1 MVTFP
6 NKGKIERLELKKEK
20 YTIDT
25 SGKEVVVIILS
36 GGFGIENDFLSRFSV
51 FTESAQGFY
60 TANNGICE
68 IDVPEKAEICL
79 IEAPSDVFV
88 PISFLDTKEF
98 NVGSAGED
106 NFHRKVVTIISNKN
120 GVKNLIIGE
129 TFKKSGNWSSWPPH
143 KHDRFVENQESKQ
156 EEVYIYKFKEP
167 SGFGIQ
173 LLYEQNIEDAAA
185 HIVTNNQ
192 EIKIEKGY
200 HPVVA
205 SPSSNMYYLWA
216 LFGDNSFFKTFDDQR
231 FVK

>member
-6 NKGKIERLELKKEK
+6 NKGKIERLELKNEK
-20 YTIDT
+20 YAINTF
-25 SGKEVVVIILS
+25 GKEVVVIVLS
-36 GGFGIENDFLSRFSV
+36 GGFVIENSLLSRFNV
-51 FTESAQGFY
+51 FTENVQGFY
-60 TANNGICE
+60 AANDGIYE
-68 IDVPEKAEICL
+68 MDIPDEAEICL
-79 IEAPSDVFV
+79 IEAMSDVSV
-88 PISFLDTKEF
+88 PMSFLNTRDF
-98 NVGSAGED
+98 DVRSAGED
-106 NFHRKVVTIISNKN
+106 NYHRKVVTVVNNKN
-120 GVKNLIIGE
+120 GLKNLIIGE

-143 KHDRFVENQESKQ
+143 KHDRFVKNQESKQ
-156 EEVYIYKFKEP
+156 EEIYIYKFKEP

-231 FVK
+231 FAK